1 MACVSDIG
9 VTSFGTCEY
18 PTTHANILGYK
29 AAILALVAQVIISTV
44 TRCACCQRSSSNNI
58 SAGATLNFVLSWVA
72 SVIGIGLLIAAAN
85 LSSRQEFLDGS
96 GLCYT
101 VKPRVFAAGGCLA
114 LLASILGLWSYN
126 SSTKQIPQNPG
137 VAAPYQ
143 SQGGIAM
150 GNPLFATPPENTCP
164 KQQQY
169 QYV

>member
-1 MACVSDIG
+1 M
-9 VTSFGTCEY
+9 
-18 PTTHANILGYK
+18 K
-29 AAILALVAQVIISTV
+29 II
-44 TRCACCQRSSSNNI
+44 CNK
-58 SAGATLNFVLSWVA
+58 LNFLKKHYYKCWFCYRVA